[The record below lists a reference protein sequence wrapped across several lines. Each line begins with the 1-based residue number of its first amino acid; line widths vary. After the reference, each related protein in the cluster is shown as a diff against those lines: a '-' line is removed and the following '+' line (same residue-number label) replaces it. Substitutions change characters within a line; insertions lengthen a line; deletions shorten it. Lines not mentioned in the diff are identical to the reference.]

1 MVACDTDG
9 IFEYNTF
16 EAARILA
23 KQASADIFIFYR
35 EILQKKLSVDI
46 WK

>member
-9 IFEYNTF
+9 SFEYRTF
-16 EAARILA
+16 EAARTLA
-23 KQASADIFIFYR
+23 EQASADIFVFYR
-35 EILQKKLSVDI
+35 EILQRKLGVDI